1 MQVLKL
7 TWVPT
12 GQVFAQPK
20 TFEEAIATAT
30 TRALRA
36 GKRSIVVQM
45 GDDGDS
51 FDLFDGHGA
60 VTMGV
65 GFTFDQSAKM
75 VACEPGTRVHHFA
88 GTGLKAAE
96 NQRSEL
102 QSIAG
107 KPPGSGWYKGRNR
120 RFDLAAGDPRRGGP
134 YYLVFIDADDK
145 PLIHQDI
152 EPMVRTAGMA
162 GASYPLDAVL
172 AGAEIGKMLQDA
184 REQGATFA
192 LVLRDDDA
200 PKLKFRDKWDGA
212 PRSMQVVYRRPL

>member
-20 TFEEAIATAT
+20 TFEEAIAAAT
-30 TRALRA
+30 TRVLRA
-36 GKRSIVVQM
+36 GRRSFTVSVL
-45 GDDGDS
+45 DDGES
-51 FDLFDGHGA
+51 FVVKPQGLDAEL
-60 VTMGV
+60 V
-65 GFTFDQSAKM
+65 
-75 VACEPGTRVHHFA
+75 VAQPGTRVHHFA
-88 GTGLKAAE
+88 GSGLKAAE
-96 NQRSEL
+96 SQRSEL
-102 QSIAG
+102 QSLSG
-107 KPPGSGWYKGRNR
+107 KPPASGWYKGRNR

-134 YYLVFIDADDK
+134 YYLVFVDADDK
-145 PLIHQDI
+145 PLGHHDI

-172 AGAEIGKMLQDA
+172 AGADIGKMLEAA

-200 PKLKFRDKWDGA
+200 PKLKFRDKWDGSA
-212 PRSMQVVYRRPL
+212 RSMQVVYRRPL